1 MSLHRRRLL
10 ALAAATAG
18 VGLTGPTRAQ
28 SVIQAPI
35 RLEGGRVLID
45 VTLNGIGPHPFAV
58 DTGAELSGIRLAL
71 AEQLGLPELRRV
83 RLGGGQFPFYGVDE
97 LVLGGAVRQTD
108 AGLFGLE
115 GERLGA
121 EGLIAAGMLTSV
133 DSELLFEAGMWRLHP
148 SGAPD
153 RSGFSRLEEGTIEAA
168 RQNGLS
174 SRLFGS
180 VQINGQAER
189 VVLDTGGPRPLTISR
204 DRAENLG
211 LWDESRP
218 YAPYLQSN
226 IRGAS
231 SEPSRLVRLERL
243 TLGGQTY
250 ENVLI
255 GLNAG
260 QNIGGE
266 TILGLPVLRTL
277 DLSISSSD
285 RTIWVRRNRLTP
297 DSTSYG
303 LSGVWLDDARG
314 GARVAAVGTGSP
326 AAAAGVRVGDQVVG
340 AGSFR
345 EALDR
350 FRGEPGH
357 EVQVQL
363 RRDGQLIQAAFT
375 LVAYL

>member
-1 MSLHRRRLL
+1 MGLHRRHLL

-18 VGLTGPTRAQ
+18 VGLTGPARAQ
-28 SVIQAPI
+28 TVIEAPI

-45 VTLNGIGPHPFAV
+45 VTLNGAGPHPFAV

-71 AEQLGLPELRRV
+71 AEQLRLPELRRV
-83 RLGGGQFPFYGVDE
+83 RLGGGQFPFFGVDE
-97 LVLGGAVRQTD
+97 LILGGAVRQTD

-115 GERLGA
+115 GDRLGA

-133 DSELLFEAGMWRLHP
+133 DSELLFEAGVWRLHP
-148 SGAPD
+148 AGAPD
-153 RSGFSRLEEGTIEAA
+153 RTGFSHLENGTIEAA

-180 VQINGQAER
+180 VQINGRPER

-204 DRAENLG
+204 DRAEDLG
-211 LWDESRP
+211 LWDDARP
-218 YAPYLQSN
+218 WAPYLQSN

-243 TLGGQTY
+243 NFGGQTY
-250 ENVLI
+250 DNILV

-277 DLSISSSD
+277 DLSIASSD
-285 RTIWVRRNRLTP
+285 RTIWVRRNGLTP
-297 DSTSYG
+297 DSPGYG
-303 LSGVWLDDARG
+303 LSGVWLDDAPG

-326 AAAAGVRVGDQVVG
+326 AAAAGVRVGDRVVG
-340 AGSFR
+340 AGTFR

-350 FRGEPGH
+350 FRGEPGQQ
-357 EVQVQL
+357 VQVEL
-363 RRDGQLIQAAFT
+363 RRDGQVVEAAFT
-375 LVAYL
+375 LAAYL